1 MNIRFLLIFLL
12 LFSAFAKAQEYTL
25 SGSVVDSNGTPVPFA
40 NVLLLNPDQE
50 IIQGTIT
57 EDNGT
62 FTLTGLDDA
71 GYQLK
76 VSFLGYKDYL
86 SDAFTV
92 FGDETFPQIVM
103 DESSEGLEEV
113 TVVGRKPTI
122 TRKADRIVFNVE
134 NSILSSGNTLD
145 ILKRTPAVVVSQ
157 DNITVRNEAVTVYL
171 NDRKVQLSPTELSS
185 LLENLDG
192 NAIKSIEVIT
202 NPPARYDAE
211 GGSVLNI
218 NTSRA
223 VATGYKGNINGR
235 GTYSIFPKYNI
246 GTSQYY
252 KNDKLNLFFN
262 YSFNPSKFSNQS
274 DNLINYRNEGVT
286 TTWNQDFERTS
297 RTQAHNANFILDYQL
312 SEKSELNFSAVG
324 LLSPNIEQSTASTTS
339 VISSSADAFFI
350 STASDID
357 NDRNNIALDL
367 QYKYTLENGQLS
379 TNVHFTTFEREQL
392 QSLTSDYRNEN
403 DDLFR
408 TVRFTSDAD
417 QDIDIYTAQIDYEA
431 TIGEFAFETGAKAAF
446 INSQSRIDFL
456 NIDDEGNSG
465 LDQAQSDNFLY
476 DEKVFAGFFSLSRDW
491 EKWSAKVGLR
501 AEQTNSKGTS
511 IVLEAE
517 NELDYLEFFPTAY
530 LQYTISDNHRV
541 GLDYSRRLSRPR
553 YEDLN
558 PFAIFLNENNFNVGN
573 SGLQPSFSNRFNFN
587 YTFKNEYFFD
597 VYYRDNG
604 ENIVTL
610 AQQDNVNQ
618 ILRTERQN
626 AVGSKSWGID
636 LNHAR
641 EIGNWLYVATY
652 ISLFHEEDTFVAT
665 QSGGVEFTNSVDGL
679 YVYLGNSFT
688 LDKKKTLT
696 AEATI
701 EYISEFI
708 QGAYI
713 QDDVFR
719 LDIGLRKRLWDRRA
733 SLSVNFGDVFNRATA
748 LVSADYLNQ
757 DNSYFP
763 RVETQ
768 FFRVGFRYNFGNF
781 RLRDNDRA
789 IDNSERE
796 RLKQGE

>member
-1 MNIRFLLIFLL
+1 MLLRFLLVSFI
-12 LFSAFAKAQEYTL
+12 LFSAFAKAQEYTI
-25 SGSVVDSNGTPVPFA
+25 SGSVVDNQGLPVPFT
-40 NVLLLNPDQE
+40 NVLLFNPDKE
-50 IIQGTIT
+50 VVKGTIT
-57 EDNGT
+57 EDDGT
-62 FTLTGLDDA
+62 FTITGLDPA
-71 GYQLK
+71 TYSLKASFVGY
-76 VSFLGYKDYL
+76 GDYL
-86 SDAFTV
+86 SDAFELSGDKTLLTITLKETV
-92 FGDETFPQIVM
+92 
-103 DESSEGLEEV
+103 EGLEEV
-113 TVVGRKPTI
+113 TLVGKKPTVE
-122 TRKADRIVFNVE
+122 RKADRLVFNVE
-134 NSILSSGNTLD
+134 NSIVSSGNTLD
-145 ILKRTPAVVVSQ
+145 ILKRTPSVVVSQ
-157 DNITVRNEAVTVYL
+157 DNITVRNEGVTIYL
-171 NDRKVQLSPTELSS
+171 NDRKVQLSPSELSS

-235 GTYSIFPKYNI
+235 ATYSIFPKYNI
-246 GTSQYY
+246 GTSHYY

-262 YSFNPSKFSNQS
+262 YSFSPSKFSNQS
-274 DNLINYRNEGVT
+274 DIFINYRNEGIT

-297 RTQAHNANFILDYQL
+297 RTQAHNANLILDYQL

-324 LLSPNIEQSTASTTS
+324 LLSPNIDQSTASNTS
-339 VISSSADAFFI
+339 VISSSANPFFI
-350 STASDID
+350 RTASDID

-367 QYKYTLENGQLS
+367 QYKYALENGQLS
-379 TNVHFTTFEREQL
+379 ALVHFTSFGREQL
-392 QSLTSDYRNEN
+392 QALTSNYRNN
-403 DDLFR
+403 NNDLFR
-408 TVRFTSDAD
+408 TVQFTSDAD
-417 QDIDIYTAQIDYEA
+417 QDIEIYTAQVDYE
-431 TIGEFAFETGAKAAF
+431 TTLGEFSFEAGAKAA
-446 INSQSRIDFL
+446 IIDSQSRIDFL
-456 NIDDEGNSG
+456 NIDDEGSSG

-476 DEKVFAGFFSLSRDW
+476 DEKVFAGYFSFSRDW
-491 EKWSAKVGLR
+491 DKWSAKAGLR
-501 AEQTNSKGTS
+501 AEQTNSTGTS
-511 IVLEAE
+511 IVLETE

-530 LQYTISDNHRV
+530 LQYTISDNHSV
-541 GLDYSRRLSRPR
+541 GLNYSRRLSRPR

-558 PFAIFLNENNFNVGN
+558 PFAIFLNENNFDVGN

-597 VYYRDNG
+597 VYYSDNG

-626 AVGSKSWGID
+626 AVGSKSWGLD

-665 QSGGVEFTNSVDGL
+665 QSGGVEFTNKVDGL

-688 LDKKKTLT
+688 LDKKKTFT
-696 AEATI
+696 AEATV

-708 QGAYI
+708 QGAYV

-733 SLSVNFGDVFNRATA
+733 SLSLNFGDVFNRATA

-768 FFRVGFRYNFGNF
+768 LFRVGFRYNFGNF
-781 RLRDNDRA
+781 RLSDNNRA
-789 IDNSERE
+789 VDNSERE